1 MECINSESTVS
12 QLSVIHCD
20 NGTSVTTSP
29 DISHSI
35 NVTVNCSSPECA
47 IIQNIGTGCSPNPIM
62 CSVECTGENLDGFL
76 CMPGL
81 ESTCSSSPSESTVTA
96 MLSTKE
102 ESPHKP
108 EKPEVNYM
116 PMQTTTTHTSNNVM
130 LTSTEQANATK
141 TPSSSDIIP
150 ILLGIIIG
158 LMALFICIMVATMI
172 IRKLRKRK
180 HRYTINSSRDL
191 IHQDNIYQ
199 MGDGNRRPSR
209 IIPIDTKG
217 GECLKITEFPRYNDI
232 DNHHKLSNASLSMSY
247 EKGGF
252 PTNQMVSMA
261 TPSNP
266 NGGYPQEHFY
276 SIIPENKFGH
286 SGHQPESH
294 FPVQH
299 DHHHPQVHAPQIHV
313 THSSQPSVNGD
324 IDPYSTLD
332 EARNEALLEI
342 SSTHTRDEQSDDT
355 LMLNMFGSDKPKWT
369 HDMRPLR
376 LNVPPGRKV
385 SGRVSMGD
393 EDEYITMTGSDLEG
407 GWGEVRSRA
416 NRSGFDTID
425 IIQQGH
431 ESGFD
436 SSDKVQSNRP
446 MQVVNHPSQ
455 LQELSE
461 ENEMETDEAP
471 PTPDKSI
478 EIEDLYA
485 KVRKKSKKSDEYSE
499 NSDGEVTFIVDDNE
513 NPSQTEYLIPPNPE
527 YSGDAKK
534 DQALCKGQQKH
545 KVVAPGLPSSSEENS
560 STSQGERHVHI
571 EVQAGKTAKQAT
583 GGTQTL

>member
-1 MECINSESTVS
+1 
-12 QLSVIHCD
+12 
-20 NGTSVTTSP
+20 
-29 DISHSI
+29 
-35 NVTVNCSSPECA
+35 
-47 IIQNIGTGCSPNPIM
+47 
-62 CSVECTGENLDGFL
+62 
-76 CMPGL
+76 
-81 ESTCSSSPSESTVTA
+81 
-96 MLSTKE
+96 
-102 ESPHKP
+102 
-108 EKPEVNYM
+108 
-116 PMQTTTTHTSNNVM
+116 
-130 LTSTEQANATK
+130 
-141 TPSSSDIIP
+141 
-150 ILLGIIIG
+150 
-158 LMALFICIMVATMI
+158 
-172 IRKLRKRK
+172 
-180 HRYTINSSRDL
+180 
-191 IHQDNIYQ
+191 

-252 PTNQMVSMA
+252 PTDQVVSMA
-261 TPSNP
+261 TVSNP
-266 NGGYPQEHFY
+266 NGGYPQDHFY

-286 SGHQPESH
+286 SGHKPESH
-294 FPVQH
+294 FPVQR
-299 DHHHPQVHAPQIHV
+299 DHHHPRVHAPQIHV

-369 HDMRPLR
+369 HNMRPLR
-376 LNVPPGRKV
+376 LNVPPGRKM
-385 SGRVSMGD
+385 SGRVSLGD

-416 NRSGFDTID
+416 NRGGFDTID
-425 IIQQGH
+425 MIQQGH
-431 ESGFD
+431 EPHKSGFD
-436 SSDKVQSNRP
+436 SSDKVQCNRP
-446 MQVVNHPSQ
+446 MQVVNHPPQ
-455 LQELSE
+455 LQELSK

-471 PTPDKSI
+471 PTPDKST

-499 NSDGEVTFIVDDNE
+499 NSNGEVTFIVDDNE

-527 YSGDAKK
+527 CSGDTKK

-545 KVVAPGLPSSSEENS
+545 KVVVPVLPSSSGENGN
-560 STSQGERHVHI
+560 TSQGERYVHI
-571 EVQAGKTAKQAT
+571 QVQAGKTAKQAT